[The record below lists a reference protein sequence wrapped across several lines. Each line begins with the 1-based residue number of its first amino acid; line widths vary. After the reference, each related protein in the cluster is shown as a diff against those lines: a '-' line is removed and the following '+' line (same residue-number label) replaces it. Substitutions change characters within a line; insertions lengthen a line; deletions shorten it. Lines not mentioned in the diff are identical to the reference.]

1 MFFKKCLRT
10 LALVLVIMPLNALA
24 IPTSLIA
31 SGENIGIEI
40 SLNGVAIAGTYEI
53 NGKNPAVDAGLK
65 VGDVITSI
73 NDTKIN
79 SIDEMIN
86 VINNSNSKIEIGFM
100 RKEKSMKTNL
110 ELININGVIKT
121 GLYVKDSI
129 TGIGTL
135 SFIDPNTKKFGALG
149 HEITSKNTNFLLEI
163 KDGKIFESSVTSI
176 DRSEIGKPG
185 AKNANFYSNNI
196 LGNVSLNTT
205 KGIFGTYT
213 NTLEN
218 RKEYKVASNDEIEL
232 GSAKILTVTNDNE
245 VKEYDINILKLNN
258 DNSTNKNILFEIT
271 DQELLSITGGVV
283 QGMSGSPI
291 IQNDYI
297 VGVVNYVIVDS
308 PERGYGV
315 FITNMLEEMESD

>member
-10 LALVLVIMPLNALA
+10 LALVLVIMPLNTLA

-31 SGENIGIEI
+31 GGENIGIQI

-53 NGKNPAVDAGLK
+53 NGKNPAIDAGLK

-73 NDTKIN
+73 NGTKIN
-79 SIDEMIN
+79 SIDGMVNI
-86 VINNSNSKIEIGFM
+86 INNSNSKVEIGFM

-110 ELININGVIKT
+110 ELINVDGVIKT

-135 SFIDPNTKKFGALG
+135 SFIDPDTKKFGALG
-149 HEITSKNTNFLLEI
+149 HEITSKNTNYLLEI
-163 KDGKIFESSVTSI
+163 KDGKIFESSVTTI
-176 DRSEIGKPG
+176 DRSEAGTPG
-185 AKNANFYSNNI
+185 AKNANFYTNNV
-196 LGNVSLNTT
+196 LGNVSINTT
-205 KGIFGTYT
+205 KGIFGIYT
-213 NTLEN
+213 DTLQN
-218 RKEYKVASNDEIEL
+218 KKEYKVADNDEIEL
-232 GSAKILTVTNDNE
+232 GSAKILTVTSGNE
-245 VKEYDINILKLNN
+245 VKEYSINILKLNN

-271 DQELLSITGGVV
+271 DEELLSLTGGVV

-315 FITNMLEEMESD
+315 FITNMLEEMESE

>member
-10 LALVLVIMPLNALA
+10 LALVLVIMPLNTLA

-31 SGENIGIEI
+31 GGENIGIQI

-53 NGKNPAVDAGLK
+53 NGKNPAIDAGLK

-73 NDTKIN
+73 NGTKIN
-79 SIDEMIN
+79 SIDEMVNI
-86 VINNSNSKIEIGFM
+86 INNSNSKVEIGFM

-110 ELININGVIKT
+110 ELINVDGVIKT

-135 SFIDPNTKKFGALG
+135 SFIDPDTKKFGALG
-149 HEITSKNTNFLLEI
+149 HEITSKNTNYLLEI
-163 KDGKIFESSVTSI
+163 KDGKIFESSVTRI
-176 DRSEIGKPG
+176 DRSEAGTPG
-185 AKNANFYSNNI
+185 AKNANFYTNNV

-213 NTLEN
+213 DILQNK
-218 RKEYKVASNDEIEL
+218 KEYKVADNDEIEL
-232 GSAKILTVTNDNE
+232 GSAKILTVTSGNE
-245 VKEYDINILKLNN
+245 VKEYSINILKLNN

-271 DQELLSITGGVV
+271 DEELLSLTGGVV

-315 FITNMLEEMESD
+315 FITNMLEKMESE